1 MFLVFQLRAPL
12 GAFGNAQADVRHT
25 ATTPRKSA
33 ILGLLAA
40 ALGLD
45 RTETEAFARLAR
57 DLSVGTAELKEPH
70 LLVDFHTVQSPVTV
84 AKNSYDQSRA
94 DQLRRVRAASL
105 DGSYKSTIVTR
116 RSYLQDGHWLI
127 ALSGPAE
134 LLAALKAALEAPKFT
149 LYLGRKSCP
158 LSAFTA
164 PLLVVGEALED
175 ALAAW
180 AADTKTALPASLAL
194 TWDAALQAK
203 TAAMTETLVTD
214 QRQTLQY
221 PHFAPRSRREGVWNR
236 QDV

>member
-70 LLVDFHTVQSPVTV
+70 LLVDFHTVQSPVAV

-127 ALSGPAE
+127 LPENRHGRASG
-134 LLAALKAALEAPKFT
+134 
-149 LYLGRKSCP
+149 
-158 LSAFTA
+158 
-164 PLLVVGEALED
+164 
-175 ALAAW
+175 
-180 AADTKTALPASLAL
+180 
-194 TWDAALQAK
+194 
-203 TAAMTETLVTD
+203 
-214 QRQTLQY
+214 
-221 PHFAPRSRREGVWNR
+221 
-236 QDV
+236 